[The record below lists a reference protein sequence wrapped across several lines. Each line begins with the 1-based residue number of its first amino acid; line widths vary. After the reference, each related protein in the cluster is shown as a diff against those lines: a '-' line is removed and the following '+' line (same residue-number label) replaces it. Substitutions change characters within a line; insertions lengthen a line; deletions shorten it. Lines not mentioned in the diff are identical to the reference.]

1 MSLPVLL
8 RRFPWGLPAPD
19 RNTRLI
25 MASLALFLLLWI
37 PLVSLGFDPDSSAA
51 PLWQHAWF
59 HASMWLFLASS
70 FLLAWKGLSFLE
82 FRWRLPASL
91 LTFLPLLLVWYL
103 VEWHW
108 SGSPMRL
115 EEPRLVLH
123 LHDGLGLFHDGHG
136 SPALGTRHLRHRRGR
151 RLGGSPP
158 GMGLALPTAR
168 DLPSPVG
175 AAVQSLRVPGHA
187 GPSFPGLTGCSPAG
201 FYSSHFCRAA
211 SSRASR
217 SSWGIWRS
225 TSRAISASSSWM
237 ASSARS
243 LRPASP

>member
-37 PLVSLGFDPDSSAA
+37 PLVFLGFDPDSSAA

-82 FRWRLPASL
+82 FRLRLPAS

-115 EEPRLVLH
+115 EEPRLFYIYTMAWASSMMVMVH
-123 LHDGLGLFHDGHG
+123 LLFVRGIFVIAVAAAWGALRLEWDWLFRLPGPSRLLSAPLSNPSGFRAMLGLH
-136 SPALGTRHLRHRRGR
+136 SPE
-151 RLGGSPP
+151 
-158 GMGLALPTAR
+158 
-168 DLPSPVG
+168 
-175 AAVQSLRVPGHA
+175 
-187 GPSFPGLTGCSPAG
+187 
-201 FYSSHFCRAA
+201 
-211 SSRASR
+211 
-217 SSWGIWRS
+217 
-225 TSRAISASSSWM
+225 
-237 ASSARS
+237 
-243 LRPASP
+243 